1 MIKKLITTSLI
12 LLSLGSYGIVVTDE
26 YLSTIEENWLSLEPA
41 DAYDFI
47 PEDLNYETY
56 ISEDFQAKLEEAG
69 TKLNSSLEGNDI
81 ALAGFM
87 VPIEY
92 SGSDISKFLLV
103 PESGQCIHVPPPPL
117 NQTLLVDVTNEPTK
131 FRDLY
136 MPIIVYGRIS
146 VGSQSFDIADSGYT
160 ITDAVIETLHFSD
173 EEYIDEDYSYNL
185 EDPHD
190 Q

>member
-1 MIKKLITTSLI
+1 MTKKIITTA
-12 LLSLGSYGIVVTDE
+12 LLFFSISSFAIVVSDE

-47 PEDLNYETY
+47 PEDLSYETY
-56 ISEDFQAKLEEAG
+56 SSPEFQAKLEEAG
-69 TKLNSSLEGNDI
+69 TKLKDSLEGTDI
-81 ALAGFM
+81 VLAGFM

-92 SGSDISKFLLV
+92 DGSDVSRFLLV

-117 NQTLLVDVTNEPTK
+117 NQTLLVDMTINPTK

-160 ITDAVIETLHFSD
+160 ISDAAVETLHFSD
-173 EEYIDEDYSYNL
+173 EEYSYTI

-190 Q
+190 

>member
-1 MIKKLITTSLI
+1 MLKKIVVTILIFFSV
-12 LLSLGSYGIVVTDE
+12 GSYAIVVTDE
-26 YLSTIEENWLSLEPA
+26 YLSSIEENWLSLEPA

-47 PEDLNYETY
+47 PEDLAYEVY
-56 ISEDFQAKLEEAG
+56 NSPEFQAKLEEAG
-69 TKLNSSLEGNDI
+69 TRLNSSLEGKDI

-87 VPIEY
+87 VPVEY
-92 SGSDISKFLLV
+92 AGSYISKFLLV

-117 NQTLLVDVTNEPTK
+117 NQTLLVDVSSEPTK

-160 ITDAVIETLHFSD
+160 ISDAVVETLHFSD
-173 EEYIDEDYSYNL
+173 EEYRNNEEEGND
-185 EDPHD
+185 
-190 Q
+190 

>member
-1 MIKKLITTSLI
+1 MTKKIITTA
-12 LLSLGSYGIVVTDE
+12 LLFFSISSFAIVVSDE

-47 PEDLNYETY
+47 PEDLSYETY
-56 ISEDFQAKLEEAG
+56 SSPEFQAKLEDAG
-69 TKLNSSLEGNDI
+69 TKLKDSLEGADI
-81 ALAGFM
+81 VLAGFM

-92 SGSDISKFLLV
+92 DGSDVSRFLLV

-117 NQTLLVDVTNEPTK
+117 NQTLLVDMTINPTK

-146 VGSQSFDIADSGYT
+146 VGSKSFDIADSGYT
-160 ITDAVIETLHFSD
+160 IIDATVETLHFNG
-173 EEYIDEDYSYNL
+173 EEYSYTT

-190 Q
+190 K

>member
-1 MIKKLITTSLI
+1 MVKKIILACLI
-12 LLSLGSYGIVVTDE
+12 LFSVNSFAIVVTDE
-26 YLSTIEENWLSLEPA
+26 YLSTIEENWSSLEAA

-47 PEDLNYETY
+47 PEDMSYETY
-56 ISEDFQAKLEEAG
+56 NSPEFQAKLEEAG
-69 TKLNSSLEGNDI
+69 TKLNSSLEGKNI
-81 ALAGFM
+81 TLAGFM

-92 SGSDISKFLLV
+92 AGSNISKFLLV
-103 PESGQCIHVPPPPL
+103 PELGQCIHVPPPPL

-160 ITDAVIETLHFSD
+160 ISDAVVETLHFSD
-173 EEYIDEDYSYNL
+173 EDYSPNI
-185 EDPHD
+185 EDVND
-190 Q
+190 

>member
-1 MIKKLITTSLI
+1 MLKKIVVTILIFFSVV
-12 LLSLGSYGIVVTDE
+12 SYAIVVTDE
-26 YLSTIEENWLSLEPA
+26 YLSAIEENWLSLEPD

-47 PEDLNYETY
+47 PEDLTYEIY
-56 ISEDFQAKLEEAG
+56 NSSEFQAKLEAAG
-69 TKLNSSLEGNDI
+69 TRLNTSLEGKDI

-92 SGSDISKFLLV
+92 VGSDISKFLLV

-117 NQTLLVDVTNEPTK
+117 NQTILVDVSSEPTK

-136 MPIIVYGRIS
+136 EPIIVYGRIS

-160 ITDAVIETLHFSD
+160 ISDAVVETLHFND
-173 EEYIDEDYSYNL
+173 EEYSYN
-185 EDPHD
+185 EDENND
-190 Q
+190 

>member
-1 MIKKLITTSLI
+1 MIKKIITTFLI
-12 LLSLGSYGIVVTDE
+12 FLSWNSFAIVVTDE
-26 YLSTIEENWLSLEPA
+26 YLSTLESNWLSLAPA

-47 PEDLNYETY
+47 PEDLSYEVY
-56 ISEDFQAKLEEAG
+56 NSADFQAKLEAAG
-69 TKLNSSLEGNDI
+69 SKLNNSLDGKDI

-92 SGSDISKFLLV
+92 IGSNVSKFLLV

-117 NQTLLVDVTNEPTK
+117 NQTLLVDVSNEPTK

-136 MPIIVYGRIS
+136 IPIIVYGRIS

-160 ITDAVIETLHFSD
+160 ISDAVIEPLHFSD
-173 EEYIDEDYSYNL
+173 EDYNNL
-185 EDPHD
+185 EKNND
-190 Q
+190 

>member
-1 MIKKLITTSLI
+1 
-12 LLSLGSYGIVVTDE
+12 
-26 YLSTIEENWLSLEPA
+26 LSLEPA

-47 PEDLNYETY
+47 PEDLSYETY
-56 ISEDFQAKLEEAG
+56 SSPEFQAKLEEAG
-69 TKLNSSLEGNDI
+69 TKLKDSLEGTDI
-81 ALAGFM
+81 VLAGFM

-92 SGSDISKFLLV
+92 DGSDVSRFLLV

-117 NQTLLVDVTNEPTK
+117 NQTLLVDMTINPTK

-146 VGSQSFDIADSGYT
+146 VGSKSFDIADSGYT
-160 ITDAVIETLHFSD
+160 IIDATVETLHFNG
-173 EEYIDEDYSYNL
+173 EEYSYTT

-190 Q
+190 K

>member
-1 MIKKLITTSLI
+1 MKKIITAFLIF
-12 LLSLGSYGIVVTDE
+12 LSWSSFAIVVTDE
-26 YLSTIEENWLSLEPA
+26 YLSTLESNWLSLAPA

-47 PEDLNYETY
+47 PEDLSYEVY
-56 ISEDFQAKLEEAG
+56 NSSDFQAKLEEAG
-69 TKLNSSLEGNDI
+69 TKLNNSLDGKDI

-92 SGSDISKFLLV
+92 IGSDVSKFLLV

-117 NQTLLVDVTNEPTK
+117 NQTLLVDVSSEPTK

-136 MPIIVYGRIS
+136 VPIIVYGRIS

-160 ITDAVIETLHFSD
+160 ISDAAIELLHFSD
-173 EEYIDEDYSYNL
+173 EDYNNI
-185 EDPHD
+185 EKNND
-190 Q
+190 